1 MDPIELLMDEHR
13 TIERVMDALDA
24 CVDPRNP
31 GAAQADLAGFVTF
44 LRDFADLRHHGK
56 EEDILFAAMI
66 DNGFPRDA
74 GPIAVMLGDHDEG
87 RSHVRA
93 LAALASADAPWTAGQ
108 RASVT
113 THARAFTALL
123 RAHIQKEDQILY
135 PMALRHLPEGAMS
148 EVTRRFGEFEAGPAA
163 ARCRT
168 DLYALAS
175 SLSNRSFNPS
185 VGKEI

>member
-13 TIERVMDALDA
+13 TIEGVMDALDA
-24 CVDPRNP
+24 CVDPRNT
-31 GAAQADLAGFVTF
+31 GAAPADLAGFVTF

-56 EEDILFAAMI
+56 EEGILFAAMV
-66 DNGFPRDA
+66 DNGFPREA
-74 GPIAVMLGDHDEG
+74 GPIAVMLGEHDEG

-93 LAALASADAPWTAGQ
+93 LAALASADAPWTVGQ

-135 PMALRHLPEGAMS
+135 PMALRHLPESAMS
-148 EVTRRFGEFEAGPAA
+148 AVATRFADFEDGPAA
-163 ARCRT
+163 ARCRA

-175 SLSNRSFNPS
+175 VLTHPALDASID
-185 VGKEI
+185 KEV